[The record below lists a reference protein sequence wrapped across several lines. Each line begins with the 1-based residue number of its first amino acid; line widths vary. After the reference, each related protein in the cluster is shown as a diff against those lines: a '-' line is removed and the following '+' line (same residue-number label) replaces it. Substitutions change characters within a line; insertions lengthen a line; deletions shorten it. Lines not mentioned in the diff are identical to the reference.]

1 VSSSKRSQVGL
12 MGDKY
17 QEILDLLAPWTDK
30 IDAGKV
36 SKEWGQTFHKICLP
50 MKNLFDEMCEKTA
63 AVDKDH
69 QLELEY
75 IEKMLEM
82 AKTSV
87 VPALERELGK

>member
-1 VSSSKRSQVGL
+1 

-17 QEILDLLAPWTDK
+17 GEILDLLAPWWTDRM
-30 IDAGKV
+30 DSGSE